1 MESNLS
7 MHFVFE
13 NRPPQSPLVDL
24 IYRTESE
31 GMTNESFMSQAAS
44 RWEIVFT
51 RQIGKTWVSLRGPET
66 KANPAPIPEDAEF
79 LGIVF
84 KLGTYMPHLPTLKL
98 VDDGLNLPMAA
109 DQRLYLHGAS
119 WETPDFENVDVFID
133 RLVREQLLV
142 QDEVVMATLD
152 GQQPELSVRTLQ
164 RRFLN
169 VTGLSQK
176 SILQIERANEALK
189 LLEQGIPI
197 LDVVFATGFYDQPHL
212 TKALKH
218 YTGQTPAQIARM
230 VQSQG
235 ALIEMA
241 RGY

>member
-1 MESNLS
+1 

-13 NRPPQSPLVDL
+13 NQPSESSLVDL

-31 GMTNESFMSQAAS
+31 GMSGESFMSQAAS

-66 KANPAPIPEDAEF
+66 KANPAPIPDDAEF

-98 VDDGLNLPMAA
+98 VDEGINLPMAA
-109 DQRLYLHGAS
+109 GERFYLHGSS
-119 WETPDFENVDVFID
+119 WEMPDFENVDVFIE

-142 QDEVVMATLD
+142 QDAVVTAALE
-152 GQQPELSVRTLQ
+152 GHQPDMSVRTIQ
-164 RRFLN
+164 RRFLHA
-169 VTGLSQK
+169 TGLSHK

-189 LLEQGIPI
+189 LLEQGVPI
-197 LDVVFATGFYDQPHL
+197 LDVAFETGFYDQPHL
-212 TKALKH
+212 TKALKL
-218 YTGQTPAQIARM
+218 YMGQTPAQIARM
-230 VQSQG
+230 VG
-235 ALIEMA
+235 MEKV
-241 RGY
+241 Y